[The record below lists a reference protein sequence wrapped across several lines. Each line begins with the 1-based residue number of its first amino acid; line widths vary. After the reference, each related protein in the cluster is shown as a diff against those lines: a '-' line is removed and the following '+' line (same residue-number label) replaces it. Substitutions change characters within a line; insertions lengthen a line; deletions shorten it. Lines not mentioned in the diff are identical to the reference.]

1 MRTCDICEKRQ
12 AVEQPG
18 GMAVCPQC
26 ETELAE
32 EAVETAYQREE
43 TVGVATERLLQDLAD
58 PFSYGT

>member
-1 MRTCDICEKRQ
+1 
-12 AVEQPG
+12 
-18 GMAVCPQC
+18 MAVCPQC